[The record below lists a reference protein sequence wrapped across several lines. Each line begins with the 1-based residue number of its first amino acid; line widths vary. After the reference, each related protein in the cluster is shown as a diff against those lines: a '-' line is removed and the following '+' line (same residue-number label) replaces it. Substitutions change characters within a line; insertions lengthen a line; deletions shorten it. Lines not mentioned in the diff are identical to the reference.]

1 MKRFLVTLFFSL
13 IFVTDAFA
21 ILAYKQEIDISS
33 DTAGAR
39 GINFKPDGTIMYVTR
54 RTNDTSS
61 TDGFVNQYSLGTPF
75 DISTA
80 KLSSTT
86 QLSDGTTDLEY
97 PHAIEFKPDGTKM
110 FVVANEGLYV
120 YQYNLTTAW
129 DTSTLEYVTRYEVD
143 DDDESQLR
151 TLTFKPDGKRMF
163 VSGKNQHFLKE
174 YRLDTAWDVSESNV
188 TFVKNSSALS
198 ASDNNMRNVQFN
210 SNGTELY
217 LGGNQN
223 NNMNKYTLSTAWDIS
238 TISSTFTA
246 YSLGSRFSNMRG
258 FIFTANFTM
267 LFVTDDNNATNRILQ
282 YVASC
287 GTTLTCENPENDED
301 TVVLVQEQ
309 VELSKRIIKH
319 NTLPIMHRI
328 EWLRRHKNY
337 DDLNNFQAE
346 ISFSDQRL
354 SKLVELIKPNEK
366 SQKNIKKDEEWY
378 KWNEGFIGI
387 GKTGIKND
395 VLARNIHSTGFAIGA
410 DKKKN
415 KDTMYGYVFQLGTDN
430 TDIIPNLSGI
440 FAKSYSISMYGTTL
454 RENHIFTDGIIGI
467 SHLELDIKRHKNT
480 NILQGNRNGH
490 QMFGTINFGKRIN
503 SEKLNLNPNVK
514 IDLGYTMLDEYREK
528 NEYGTTSDV
537 LFFKNH
543 EILTGFG
550 TLGLLMD
557 ETIKHYED
565 KIINHTGRIEYIID
579 FSPSSDADFYYVSDP
594 DTKYSLKINGEDE
607 KSFRIGYGFDV
618 TSISGWSVIA
628 NFERFQTKGSGYM
641 NEIYLSAGYVPIDGT
656 KFALNLI
663 NNNNMKAGFDF
674 AKNINGFD
682 FKFDYENN
690 LNRSNKNNSANFS
703 LHKVY

>member
-13 IFVTDAFA
+13 IFITDAFA
-21 ILAYKQEIDISS
+21 FLTYNQEIDISS

-54 RTNDTSS
+54 RTNDTESS
-61 TDGFVNQYSLGTPF
+61 DGYVNQYSLSTPF

-80 KLSSTT
+80 TLSSTT
-86 QLSDGTTDLEY
+86 QLTDGSTDLEL

-110 FVVANEGLYV
+110 FVIANTGLYV
-120 YQYNLTTAW
+120 YQYNLSTAW
-129 DTSTLEYVTRYEVD
+129 DASTLSYVTRYEVD

-151 TLTFKPDGKRMF
+151 TLTFKPDGLRMF
-163 VSGKNQHFLKE
+163 VSGRNEHKIKE
-174 YRLDTAWDVSESNV
+174 YALTNPWDVSESNV

-246 YSLGSRFSNMRG
+246 YSLDSKFSNMRG
-258 FIFTANFTM
+258 FIFTANFTR
-267 LFVTDDNNATNRILQ
+267 LFVTDDNSATNRILE
-282 YVASC
+282 YVAAC
-287 GTTLTCENPENDED
+287 GTTITCENAGNDENIIA
-301 TVVLVQEQ
+301 LVEAQ

-346 ISFSDQRL
+346 ISFSNQRL
-354 SKLVELIKPNEK
+354 AKLVEAIKPNEK
-366 SQKNIKKDEEWY
+366 RQKNIKKNEDWY
-378 KWNEGFIGI
+378 KWNEGVIGL
-387 GKTGIKND
+387 GRTGIKSES
-395 VLARNIHSTGFAIGA
+395 LARNIHSTGFAIGA
-410 DKKKN
+410 DKKRS
-415 KDTMYGYVFQLGTDN
+415 KDTMYGYVFQYGTDN
-430 TDIIPNLSGI
+430 TDIIPSLSGI

-467 SHLELDIKRHKNT
+467 SHLELDIKRHENI
-480 NILQGNRNGH
+480 NILEGSRNGN
-490 QMFGTINFGKRIN
+490 QIFGTFNFGKRIN

-514 IDLGYTMLDEYREK
+514 IDLGYTILDEYREE
-528 NEYGTTSDV
+528 NEYGTTSDI
-537 LFFKNH
+537 LFFKEH

-550 TLGLLMD
+550 TVGLLID
-557 ETIKHYED
+557 KTIKHYKD
-565 KIINHTGRIEYIID
+565 KIINHSGRFEYIID
-579 FSPSSDADFYYVSDP
+579 FSPSSDADFYYVNNP
-594 DTKYSLKINGEDE
+594 DTKYSKKINGEEDE
-607 KSFRIGYGFDV
+607 SLRIGYGFDV
-618 TSISGWSVIA
+618 TSISGWSVIT
-628 NFERFQTKGSGYM
+628 NFERFQTKNSGYI
-641 NEIYLSAGYVPIDGT
+641 NEVYLSAGYVPIDGT
-656 KFALNLI
+656 KFALNLT

-674 AKNINGFD
+674 VKNINGFD
-682 FKFDYENN
+682 IKFDYENN
-690 LNRSNKNNSANFS
+690 LSRPNKNNSVNFI
-703 LHKVY
+703 LHKIY

>member
-1 MKRFLVTLFFSL
+1 MKRFLIILFFSL

-21 ILAYKQEIDISS
+21 IITYKREIDISS
-33 DTAGAR
+33 DTTGAR
-39 GINFKPDGTIMYVTR
+39 GINFKPDGTLMYVTR

-61 TDGFVNQYSLGTPF
+61 TDGFVNQYSLSTPF

-80 KLSSTT
+80 TLASTT
-86 QLSDGTTDLEY
+86 QLTDGTTDLEY

-120 YQYNLTTAW
+120 YQYNLTSAW

-163 VSGKNQHFLKE
+163 VSGKNEHFLKE
-174 YRLDTAWDVSESNV
+174 YRLDTPWDVSESNV

-210 SNGTELY
+210 SSGTELY

-258 FIFTANFTM
+258 FIFAANFTM
-267 LFVTDDNNATNRILQ
+267 LFVTDDNNATNRILE
-282 YVASC
+282 YVAAC
-287 GTTLTCENPENDED
+287 GTTITCENPGDDEN
-301 TVVLVQEQ
+301 TIALVEAQ

-346 ISFSDQRL
+346 ISFSNQRL
-354 SKLVELIKPNEK
+354 AKLVEIIKPKEK
-366 SQKNIKKDEEWY
+366 RQKNIKKDEDWY
-378 KWNEGFIGI
+378 KWNEGTIGI
-387 GKTGIKND
+387 GKTGRKNGS
-395 VLARNIHSTGFAIGA
+395 LARNIHSTGFAIGA
-410 DKKKN
+410 DKKKS

-430 TDIIPNLSGI
+430 TDIIPSLSGI

-467 SHLELDIKRHKNT
+467 SHLELDIKRHENI
-480 NILQGNRNGH
+480 NILEGSRNGN
-490 QMFGTINFGKRIN
+490 QIFGTFNFGKRIN

-514 IDLGYTMLDEYREK
+514 IDLGYTILDEFMEE
-528 NEYGTTSDV
+528 NEYGTTSDI
-537 LFFKNH
+537 LFFKEH

-550 TLGLLMD
+550 TASLLID
-557 ETIKHYED
+557 KTIKHYED
-565 KIINHTGRIEYIID
+565 KIINHTGRFEYIID
-579 FSPSSDADFYYVSDP
+579 FSPSSDADFYYVNNP
-594 DTKYSLKINGEDE
+594 DTKYSKKINGEEDE
-607 KSFRIGYGFDV
+607 SLRIGYGFDV
-618 TSISGWSVIA
+618 TSISGWSVIT
-628 NFERFQTKGSGYM
+628 NFERFQTKNSGYI
-641 NEIYLSAGYVPIDGT
+641 NEVYLSAGYVPIDGT
-656 KFALNLI
+656 KFALNLT

-674 AKNINGFD
+674 VKNINGFD
-682 FKFDYENN
+682 IKFDYENN
-690 LNRSNKNNSANFS
+690 LSRPNKNNSVNFI
-703 LHKVY
+703 LHKIY